1 MAKSKKSE
9 KGKKEED
16 NKKKVDEILEA
27 MFNEGLK
34 ENVSVGNGKKSEN
47 DGKKDLLDLDE
58 FLRIYSEFE
67 RRKKTFG
74 ELSKRN
80 TLSFGTPLAVKVAYE
95 IAYDYN
101 RRNLREN
108 CDKAFLI
115 VPYVLKLFVEAWEK
129 SSESFREYYR
139 ELYPSVDKLYSFAK
153 KVLLG

>member
-1 MAKSKKSE
+1 MV
-9 KGKKEED
+9 KGKEKEKED
-16 NKKKVDEILEA
+16 KRVNEILEA
-27 MFNEGLK
+27 MFDEGLR
-34 ENVSVGNGKKSEN
+34 ENVGDGKKSE
-47 DGKKDLLDLDE
+47 KDLFDLNE
-58 FLRIYSEFE
+58 FFRIYSEFE

-115 VPYVLKLFVEAWEK
+115 VPYVLKLFVEAWEN

-153 KVLLG
+153 KVLG

>member
-1 MAKSKKSE
+1 MV
-9 KGKKEED
+9 KGKEED
-16 NKKKVDEILEA
+16 KKVDDILEA
-27 MFNEGLK
+27 MFDEGLR
-34 ENVSVGNGKKSEN
+34 ENVGDGKKSEFDSN
-47 DGKKDLLDLDE
+47 E
-58 FLRIYSEFE
+58 FFRIYSEFE

-80 TLSFGTPLAVKVAYE
+80 TLSFGTPLAIKVAYE

-115 VPYVLKLFVEAWEK
+115 VPYVLKLFVEAWEN

-153 KVLLG
+153 KVLG